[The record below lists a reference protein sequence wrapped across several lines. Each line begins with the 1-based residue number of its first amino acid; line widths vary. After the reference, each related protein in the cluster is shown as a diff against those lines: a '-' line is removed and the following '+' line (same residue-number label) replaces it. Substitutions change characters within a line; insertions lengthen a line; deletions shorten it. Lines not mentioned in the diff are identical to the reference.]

1 MGRYSKWIGG
11 ALGWAFA
18 GPIGGLVGFA
28 IGSLM
33 GSGSGDRQS
42 EEQYRQEYVPN
53 DFAASLL
60 VLTAAMMKADG
71 RVVKAELD
79 FVKEFFKQQF
89 GVERTKKEMLVLRE
103 LLKKPIPVSQ
113 VCIQIRS
120 NMSHANRLQLMH
132 YLIGIAISDGEM
144 EESEMKMLRSI
155 ASYLRINPY
164 DLESLLATYSL
175 NKKAAPESAYKVL
188 EIQPTASD
196 EEVKKAYRKMAA
208 KYHPD
213 KVNDLGEEFRKAAEE
228 KFKSVQT
235 AYDTIKKERGIR

>member
-1 MGRYSKWIGG
+1 MSRYSKWIGG

-33 GSGSGDRQS
+33 DSGSGEVKS
-42 EEQYRQEYVPN
+42 ESQYRQEYVPN
-53 DFAASLL
+53 DFAAALL

-79 FVKEFFKQQF
+79 FVKDFFKQQF
-89 GVERTKKEMLVLRE
+89 GLERTKKEMLVLRE

-132 YLIGIAISDGEM
+132 YLVGIAIADGEM
-144 EESEMKMLRSI
+144 LDSEMQMLRNI

-175 NKKAAPESAYKVL
+175 NKQPAAESAYKVL
-188 EIQPTASD
+188 EIEPSASD

>member
-1 MGRYSKWIGG
+1 MSRYSKWIGG

-33 GSGSGDRQS
+33 DGGSGEARSAD
-42 EEQYRQEYVPN
+42 QYRQEYVPN
-53 DFAASLL
+53 DFAAALL

-79 FVKEFFKQQF
+79 FVKDFFKQQF
-89 GVERTKKEMLVLRE
+89 GLERTKKEMLVLRE

-132 YLIGIAISDGEM
+132 YLVGIAIADGEM
-144 EESEMKMLRSI
+144 LHTEMQMLRNI

-175 NKKAAPESAYKVL
+175 NKQPAAESAYKVL
-188 EIQPTASD
+188 EIDPSASD

-235 AYDTIKKERGIR
+235 AYDTIKKERGLR

>member
-1 MGRYSKWIGG
+1 
-11 ALGWAFA
+11 
-18 GPIGGLVGFA
+18 
-28 IGSLM
+28 
-33 GSGSGDRQS
+33 
-42 EEQYRQEYVPN
+42 
-53 DFAASLL
+53 
-60 VLTAAMMKADG
+60 
-71 RVVKAELD
+71 
-79 FVKEFFKQQF
+79 
-89 GVERTKKEMLVLRE
+89 MLVLRE

-132 YLIGIAISDGEM
+132 YLVGIAIADGEM
-144 EESEMKMLRSI
+144 LHSEMQMLRNI

-175 NKKAAPESAYKVL
+175 NKQPAVESAYKVL
-188 EIQPTASD
+188 EIDPSASD

-235 AYDTIKKERGIR
+235 AYDTIKKERGLR

>member
-1 MGRYSKWIGG
+1 MSKYSKWIGG

-33 GSGSGDRQS
+33 DSGDKEVQAGGDR
-42 EEQYRQEYVPN
+42 RQEYVPN
-53 DFAASLL
+53 DFAAALL

-89 GVERTKKEMLVLRE
+89 GIERTRREMLVLRE

-132 YLIGIAISDGEM
+132 YLIGIAIADGEM
-144 EESEMKMLRSI
+144 LGSEMQMLRTI
-155 ASYLRINPY
+155 ASYLRVNPH

-175 NKKAAPESAYKVL
+175 SQKPAPESAYKVL
-188 EIQPTASD
+188 EIEPNASN

-213 KVNDLGEEFRKAAEE
+213 KVNALGDEFRKAAEE

-235 AYDTIKKERGIR
+235 AYETIKKERGMR